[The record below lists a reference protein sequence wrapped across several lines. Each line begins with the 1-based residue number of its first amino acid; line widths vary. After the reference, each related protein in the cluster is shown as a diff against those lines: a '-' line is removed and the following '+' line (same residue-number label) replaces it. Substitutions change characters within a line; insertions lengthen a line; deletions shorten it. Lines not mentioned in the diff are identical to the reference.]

1 MLQLKV
7 GTTSMWRYPTWCL
20 WSAGQAHWVQIR
32 FCNRARIAMLPWTC
46 FSDNT
51 THTHRQTHM
60 RHHEEDWRRGFS
72 FYIHAWKHVHFEF
85 FWSNQNWGPNWIYS
99 FLVQAYT
106 GFHDVSC
113 GFVYDL
119 CCDLV
124 VRPQLHLVSDFCLD
138 PHLAAQHPQYTL
150 DNVSFRGPYEGFSV
164 VVRCG
169 WCSSHPA
176 GFGFWATASGWA
188 FHCLGKLQGLV
199 DLQRGNLRVT
209 GEMVTGMLLTWIF
222 LKLVGVMPKP
232 LVRVGKIR

>member
-1 MLQLKV
+1 MLFRQ
-7 GTTSMWRYPTWCL
+7 Y
-20 WSAGQAHWVQIR
+20 
-32 FCNRARIAMLPWTC
+32 
-46 FSDNT
+46 D
-51 THTHRQTHM
+51 THTHTNTHEASWGS
-60 RHHEEDWRRGFS
+60 HWRRGFS
-72 FYIHAWKHVHFEF
+72 FYIHAWKHVHFELLVK
-85 FWSNQNWGPNWIYS
+85 SKLGAKLDL

-124 VRPQLHLVSDFCLD
+124 VRPQLRLVLDFCLD

-209 GEMVTGMLLTWIF
+209 GEMVTGMLLTCF
-222 LKLVGVMPKP
+222 FF
-232 LVRVGKIR
+232 